1 MPARERRAAG
11 AAHGI
16 LYLLL
21 VGLPLT
27 GWAVVSLSP
36 IHIPTVLY
44 DLVLPQKDWFDVGK
58 SPQARYEATR
68 FVDKGKG
75 DYEAIGTL
83 EIRGTTRD
91 AVLPFHLQT
100 AGDQAHAKGHLDLVR
115 TSFGVGQGAWA
126 KGQWVALE
134 VGVDVDLIATR
145 VP

>member
-1 MPARERRAAG
+1 MDFDPATPEKG
-11 AAHGI
+11 H
-16 LYLLL
+16 
-21 VGLPLT
+21 
-27 GWAVVSLSP
+27 AVVL
-36 IHIPTVLY
+36 I
-44 DLVLPQKDWFDVGK
+44 DLASARTGDAQRDEALPQKDWFDVGK

-75 DYEAIGTL
+75 NYEAVGTL

-91 AVLPFHLQT
+91 AVLPFHLET

-126 KGQWVALE
+126 TGQWVALE
-134 VGVDVDLIATR
+134 VGVDVDLKATR